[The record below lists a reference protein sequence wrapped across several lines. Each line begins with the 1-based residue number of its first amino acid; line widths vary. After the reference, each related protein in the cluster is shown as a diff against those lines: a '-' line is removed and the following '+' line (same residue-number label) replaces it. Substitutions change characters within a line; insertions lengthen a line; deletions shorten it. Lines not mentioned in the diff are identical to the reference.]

1 MQKEI
6 TNSPKE
12 IEAVVQSILGYI
24 EDPANKLQLKGFEGF
39 EDLGVDDTVRSIKVI
54 LDRNEYYLDIQ
65 HIVRENGDS
74 LYVSSND
81 RNLIQYVFKSYTDIK
96 ASQVLLFHDGRING
110 IANLRNSDTINA
122 LKNSSIDIAVEES
135 RILLGDFEMPLQ
147 KDDIEAFLSNIVKYA
162 IFRAVFKDSYLSKE
176 LENNK
181 NVAYWLYQPGEDARF
196 WEEFYKE
203 SFIGLGWDYLGD
215 LTQYKS
221 KEEIANQLRILEKTT
236 SSKKNDATANWDFFK
251 EMKVGDI
258 VIVKKGRRKLLGYG
272 EVISDYIYDS
282 NRSEYTSVREIK
294 WIKKGEWSVSF
305 DLVLKTLTNITQ
317 YNSDV
322 VRDQKYYD
330 YLLTIIE
337 EEVDYKDLFR
347 TWLRNKTTETSN
359 RVGSYIRAI
368 EILNEILITNLF
380 KIRDIQYLQELY
392 DDLIINQSHPNGK
405 YYWEK
410 AKSYGENK
418 FYSSAL
424 REYKQFH
431 IDFNKNIENSM
442 DRKNFLNQIL
452 YGPPGTGKTYKL
464 KKEYFDQFTVK
475 EVSQTREQFLTEL
488 VSSFTWWQVITVV
501 LLDLKRAKVLDI
513 HNHELIQIKESL
525 SASKTVRPT
534 IWGQLQSHTIL
545 SCKNVNVVDR
555 SEPLYFQKDSDS
567 FWSIVEEDLKEK
579 YPEAYDIYS
588 QYKNHKASPNVEI
601 KNYEF
606 VTFHQSYSYE
616 DFIEGIKPVLNDE
629 YLGDIKFRVQDGV
642 FKRLADK
649 ARRDPQ
655 NRYALFIDEINR
667 GNVSA
672 IFGELITLI
681 EESKREG
688 KPEALEVTLP
698 YSKEKF
704 SVPSNLYIIG
714 TMNTADR
721 SVEALDTALRRR
733 FVFEEMLPNPDL
745 EELDYEVYGYKASAI
760 LKRINLRIEKLVDR
774 DHCIGHAYFIGKNE
788 ETIIDSFYKNI
799 IPLLQEYF
807 FGDYGKIG
815 LVLGKG
821 FIRLKKSESAL
832 FADFSY
838 EYKEDLES
846 RTVYEIID
854 YRNGKVDV
862 EGFREAI
869 VALMNNG

>member
-12 IEAVVQSILGYI
+12 IVAVVQAILGYI

-74 LYVSSND
+74 LYVSSNG
-81 RNLIQYVFKSYTDIK
+81 RNLIQYVFKSYTVIK
-96 ASQVLLFHDGRING
+96 ASQALLFHDGRING

-122 LKNSSIDIAVEES
+122 LKNSSIDIAVEEN
-135 RILLGDFEMPLQ
+135 RILLGDFEIPLQ

-203 SFIGLGWDYLGD
+203 SIIGLGWDYLGD

-294 WIKKGEWSVSF
+294 WMKKGEWSVSF

-418 FYSSAL
+418 FYSSAI

-431 IDFNKNIENSM
+431 TDFNKNIENSM

-672 IFGELITLI
+672 IFGELITLL

-733 FVFEEMLPNPDL
+733 FVFEEMLPTPDL

-821 FIRLKKSESAL
+821 FIRLKPNEPAL

-846 RTVYEIID
+846 RSVYEIID
-854 YRNGKVDV
+854 YRNGKVDL